1 MGKELTH
8 IHYVNCP
15 SCLTLFKPRDIPRK
29 LSDKIRCICCNDIF
43 LLSQST
49 LNKNISPKPKVRHG
63 KRNLPTLI
71 SKTTNKTDKYLRR
84 QKIKANIIFISWL
97 ATPFLLLTLSAGA
110 IYKYKDF
117 LAQDLQYRQYVQ
129 TFCSIM
135 KCQLPRYSNLDY
147 IVVED
152 NAIVSVPEKEDTIQL
167 FAMLSNIGKYDQKF
181 PTLQVKFTDINGR
194 LIKEKIIKPEEYIK
208 NYKKNKTLLNS
219 NSKQYVAMQLQDPG
233 LSAVNY
239 EIFLNK

>member
-15 SCLTLFKPRDIPRK
+15 SCLTLFKPRNIPRK

-49 LNKNISPKPKVRHG
+49 LNKNITQKTKIRHG
-63 KRNLPTLI
+63 ERNLPSLI
-71 SKTTNKTDKYLRR
+71 SKTTNKTDKYLKR
-84 QKIKANIIFISWL
+84 QKIKSKVMFICWVAMPII
-97 ATPFLLLTLSAGA
+97 LLILSASA
-110 IYKYKDF
+110 VHKYKDF
-117 LAQDLQYRQYVQ
+117 LAQDPQYRQYVQ

-135 KCQLPRYSNLDY
+135 KCQLPKYKNLDY
-147 IVVED
+147 IIVED

-181 PTLQVKFTDINGR
+181 PTLQIKFTDINGR
-194 LIKEKIIKPEEYIK
+194 LIKEKIIKPENYIK
-208 NYKKNKTLLNS
+208 NYNHDKSILNS
-219 NSKQYVAMQLQDPG
+219 NSKQYIAMQFQDPG

-239 EIFLNK
+239 EISLN